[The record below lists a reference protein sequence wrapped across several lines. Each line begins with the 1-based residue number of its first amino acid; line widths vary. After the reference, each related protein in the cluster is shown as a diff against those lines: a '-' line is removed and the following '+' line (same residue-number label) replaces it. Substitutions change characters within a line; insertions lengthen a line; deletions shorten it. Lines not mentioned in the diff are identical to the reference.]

1 LRFEGKDKGTKR
13 VVVELICDSHLEP
26 IAVGSWESSPG
37 SGGVAS
43 DDAVRT

>member
-13 VVVELICDSHLEP
+13 VVAELICDSDFEP

-37 SGGVAS
+37 IGDVLLEVA
-43 DDAVRT
+43 ART